1 VPATFFLR
9 TLLCCS
15 STRRNAHHPQQAGQL
30 MTPNNVNPV
39 QWQQTLGY
47 ARNVCARVFRD
58 GGKPADALMAFGL
71 QGVDAPKD
79 WATVVDRIAMQLVKS
94 PVRKAA

>member
-1 VPATFFLR
+1 VSLKPTVEMHTQTGR
-9 TLLCCS
+9 
-15 STRRNAHHPQQAGQL
+15 PD

-58 GGKPADALMAFGL
+58 GGKPADALAAFGL
-71 QGVDAPKD
+71 SSIDAPKD
-79 WATVVDRIAMQLVKS
+79 WATVVDRIALQLAKS
-94 PVRKAA
+94 PARKAA

>member
-1 VPATFFLR
+1 
-9 TLLCCS
+9 
-15 STRRNAHHPQQAGQL
+15 

-58 GGKPADALMAFGL
+58 GGKPADALAAFGL
-71 QGVDAPKD
+71 TNIDAPKD
-79 WATVVDRIAMQLVKS
+79 WATVVDRIALQLAKS
-94 PVRKAA
+94 PARKAA

>member
-1 VPATFFLR
+1 VPATFPQNR
-9 TLLCCS
+9 TVQLTQPSQC
-15 STRRNAHHPQQAGQL
+15 TPKQAGPF

-39 QWQQTLGY
+39 QWQQTVGY

-58 GGKPADALMAFGL
+58 GGKPADALAAFGL
-71 QGVDAPKD
+71 TNVDAPKD
-79 WATVVDRIAMQLVKS
+79 WATVVDRIAMQLAKA